1 MYKER
6 MIGYYPNVIRNIQ
19 EFQSIIDSEYPEFE
33 ETSNSVNRVTQDAW
47 LSTMSEDRIKEWE
60 ELLEITPFPSS
71 TLVDRREVI
80 IARLRGQG
88 KLNTEL
94 INSIVATFTG
104 GTAISWFEDSVIH
117 IEVQLPH
124 DNKSFILDNLI
135 QELELKIPAHLGCEI
150 TRRYSTWNEIN
161 DKYITWLGVK
171 DCHDTWFDVLY
182 NYPKEVINN
191 E

>member
-6 MIGYYPNVIRNIQ
+6 MIGYYPSIIQSIQ

-33 ETSNSVNRVTQDAW
+33 ETSNGVNQVTQDAW
-47 LSTMSEDRIKEWE
+47 LTTMSEDRIRQWE
-60 ELLEITPFPSS
+60 EILEITPYPTS

-104 GTAISWFEDSVIH
+104 GTAISWIEDSVIH
-117 IEVQLPH
+117 IQVQLPR
-124 DNKSFILDNLI
+124 DNKSFILDNLV

-150 TRRYSTWNEIN
+150 TRNYNAWNDVNGKYATWQ
-161 DKYITWLGVK
+161 DVY
-171 DCHDTWFDVLY
+171 DYHDTWYDVLY
-182 NYPKEVINN
+182 NYPKNKEVR
-191 E
+191 